1 MSREQRGPNE
11 KLGTVLALAGISNAG
26 LARRVNDLGAQR
38 GLTLRYDKTSVARW
52 VSKGM
57 VPQGAAPHL
66 IAAAIGAKLGRPVPL
81 HEIGLADADPAPEV
95 GLAFP
100 RDVAEAVRSATELY
114 RLDLAGRRAG
124 SGGIWQSLAGS
135 FSVSAYA
142 TPASRW
148 LISPAD
154 PSVERDANAARTA
167 VLGPQGTTEGART
180 GAGAHGAPGRAAG
193 SSDVE
198 TTTESSTTAPAA
210 SSTEPSPTPDTADGA
225 AHGTPD
231 AGGYSRVPAGPAETP
246 GSRRQSGPPAAAGA
260 RPAAGAQAAD
270 PPGPGTP
277 APGSPRTASIPTQP
291 GPQNTSASGTAAS
304 ASARAVRSDRAAKAA
319 PAPSAPPRRG
329 GGGASTG
336 TGTGT
341 LAPPVTSDISPLRV
355 GHSDVAK
362 LREAAQDAR
371 RWDSKY
377 GGGDWRSSM
386 VPECLRVD
394 AAPLLLGSYSDEV
407 GRALFG
413 AAAELTRLAGWMAF
427 DTGQQEAAQRYY
439 IQALRLAR
447 AAADVPLGG
456 YVLASMSLQATY
468 RGFADEGVDLAQ
480 AAVERNRGLAT
491 ARTMSFFRL
500 VEARAHAKA
509 NDAPAA
515 GAALKAAEGWL
526 ERSRDG
532 DADPSWL
539 GFYSYDR
546 FAADAAE
553 CHLDLK
559 APRQVRRFT
568 EQALSR
574 PTEEFVRSHGLR
586 LVVSAVAELE
596 SGNLDAA
603 CAAGTR
609 AVEVA
614 GRISSARTTEYVRD
628 LLHRLEPYGHE
639 PRVAELRERARP
651 LLVAPA

>member
-66 IAAAIGAKLGRPVPL
+66 IAAAIGQKLGRPVPL

-100 RDVAEAVRSATELY
+100 RDVGAAVKSATELY

-124 SGGIWQSLAGS
+124 TGGIWQSLAGS
-135 FSVSAYA
+135 FAVSAYA

-148 LISPAD
+148 LITPAD
-154 PSVERDANAARTA
+154 SSVARDASEEVPRDAAQA
-167 VLGPQGTTEGART
+167 EDN
-180 GAGAHGAPGRAAG
+180 GAPM
-193 SSDVE
+193 
-198 TTTESSTTAPAA
+198 
-210 SSTEPSPTPDTADGA
+210 
-225 AHGTPD
+225 
-231 AGGYSRVPAGPAETP
+231 
-246 GSRRQSGPPAAAGA
+246 
-260 RPAAGAQAAD
+260 
-270 PPGPGTP
+270 
-277 APGSPRTASIPTQP
+277 
-291 GPQNTSASGTAAS
+291 
-304 ASARAVRSDRAAKAA
+304 K
-319 PAPSAPPRRG
+319 
-329 GGGASTG
+329 
-336 TGTGT
+336 
-341 LAPPVTSDISPLRV
+341 V
-355 GHSDVAK
+355 GHSDVLK
-362 LREAAQDAR
+362 LREAAEDAR

-386 VPECLRVD
+386 VPECLRVE

-413 AAAELTRLAGWMAF
+413 ASAELTRLAGWMAF

-468 RGFADEGVDLAQ
+468 RGFGDEGVDLAQ
-480 AAVERNRGLAT
+480 AALERNRGLAT

-500 VEARAHAKA
+500 VEARAHARA
-509 NDAPAA
+509 HDAQAA
-515 GAALKAAEGWL
+515 GAALRAAEGWL
-526 ERSRDG
+526 ERARDG
-532 DADPSWL
+532 DNDPSWL

-553 CHLDLK
+553 CYRDLK

-603 CAAGTR
+603 CEQGTR
-609 AVEVA
+609 ALEVA
-614 GRISSARTTEYVRD
+614 GRISSARTTEYVKD
-628 LLHRLEPYGHE
+628 LLHRLEPYGDE
-639 PRVAELRERARP
+639 PRVVELRERARP

>member
-66 IAAAIGAKLGRPVPL
+66 IAAAIGQKLGRPVPL

-100 RDVAEAVRSATELY
+100 RDVGEAVRSATDLY

-124 SGGIWQSLAGS
+124 GGGIWQSLAGS
-135 FSVSAYA
+135 FAVSAYA

-148 LISPAD
+148 LITPAD
-154 PSVERDANAARTA
+154 SSVERLLEPADGPDA
-167 VLGPQGTTEGART
+167 
-180 GAGAHGAPGRAAG
+180 
-193 SSDVE
+193 
-198 TTTESSTTAPAA
+198 APAA
-210 SSTEPSPTPDTADGA
+210 DGPE
-225 AHGTPD
+225 T
-231 AGGYSRVPAGPAETP
+231 GPHP
-246 GSRRQSGPPAAAGA
+246 
-260 RPAAGAQAAD
+260 
-270 PPGPGTP
+270 
-277 APGSPRTASIPTQP
+277 
-291 GPQNTSASGTAAS
+291 
-304 ASARAVRSDRAAKAA
+304 
-319 PAPSAPPRRG
+319 
-329 GGGASTG
+329 
-336 TGTGT
+336 
-341 LAPPVTSDISPLRV
+341 RV

-362 LREAAQDAR
+362 LREAAEDAR

-413 AAAELTRLAGWMAF
+413 ATAELTRLAGWMAF

-480 AAVERNRGLAT
+480 AALERNRGLAT

-509 NDAPAA
+509 NDGTAA
-515 GAALKAAEGWL
+515 AAALKAAEGWL

-532 DADPSWL
+532 DPDPTWL

-546 FAADAAE
+546 FCADAAE
-553 CHLDLK
+553 CYRDLK

-628 LLHRLEPYGHE
+628 LLHRLEPYGDE
-639 PRVAELRERARP
+639 PRVMELRERARP

>member
-100 RDVAEAVRSATELY
+100 RDVGEAVRSATELY

-154 PSVERDANAARTA
+154 PSVARASTAAVA
-167 VLGPQGTTEGART
+167 AILGTQGTHSTQGAR
-180 GAGAHGAPGRAAG
+180 GA
-193 SSDVE
+193 S
-198 TTTESSTTAPAA
+198 
-210 SSTEPSPTPDTADGA
+210 
-225 AHGTPD
+225 
-231 AGGYSRVPAGPAETP
+231 
-246 GSRRQSGPPAAAGA
+246 
-260 RPAAGAQAAD
+260 GAQAASSAPGTPQGPGSSLPSGSHGQPGASLTSGSHGHEGGPGSAPAQD
-270 PPGPGTP
+270 ASAQSTASAGYRAATGPGTSLMP
-277 APGSPRTASIPTQP
+277 RHGSTPTAGHGSTPTAGHGLSIPVQP
-291 GPQNTSASGTAAS
+291 GPDSAHD
-304 ASARAVRSDRAAKAA
+304 V
-319 PAPSAPPRRG
+319 
-329 GGGASTG
+329 
-336 TGTGT
+336 
-341 LAPPVTSDISPLRV
+341 SPLRV
-355 GHSDVAK
+355 GHSDVSK

-628 LLHRLEPYGHE
+628 LLHRLEPYGDE
-639 PRVAELRERARP
+639 PRVVELRERARP

>member
-66 IAAAIGAKLGRPVPL
+66 IAAAIGQKLGRPVPL

-100 RDVAEAVRSATELY
+100 RDVGAAVKSATELY

-135 FSVSAYA
+135 FAVSAYA

-148 LISPAD
+148 LITPAD
-154 PSVERDANAARTA
+154 SSVARDV
-167 VLGPQGTTEGART
+167 VL
-180 GAGAHGAPGRAAG
+180 
-193 SSDVE
+193 D
-198 TTTESSTTAPAA
+198 
-210 SSTEPSPTPDTADGA
+210 EPRELGHADDGA
-225 AHGTPD
+225 N
-231 AGGYSRVPAGPAETP
+231 
-246 GSRRQSGPPAAAGA
+246 SGHPM
-260 RPAAGAQAAD
+260 
-270 PPGPGTP
+270 
-277 APGSPRTASIPTQP
+277 
-291 GPQNTSASGTAAS
+291 
-304 ASARAVRSDRAAKAA
+304 K
-319 PAPSAPPRRG
+319 
-329 GGGASTG
+329 
-336 TGTGT
+336 
-341 LAPPVTSDISPLRV
+341 V
-355 GHSDVAK
+355 GHSDVVK
-362 LREAAQDAR
+362 LREAAEDAR

-386 VPECLRVD
+386 VPECLRVE

-407 GRALFG
+407 GRSLFG
-413 AAAELTRLAGWMAF
+413 ASAELTRLAGWMAF

-468 RGFADEGVDLAQ
+468 RGFGDEGVDLAQ
-480 AAVERNRGLAT
+480 AALERNRGLAT

-500 VEARAHAKA
+500 VEARAHARA
-509 NDAPAA
+509 NDAQAA
-515 GAALKAAEGWL
+515 GAALRAAEGWL
-526 ERSRDG
+526 ERARDG
-532 DADPSWL
+532 DNDPSWL
-539 GFYSYDR
+539 GFYGYDR

-553 CHLDLK
+553 CYRDLK

-603 CAAGTR
+603 CEQGTR
-609 AVEVA
+609 ALEVA
-614 GRISSARTTEYVRD
+614 GRISSARTTEYVKD
-628 LLHRLEPYGHE
+628 LLHRLEPYGDE
-639 PRVAELRERARP
+639 PRVVELRERARP

>member
-66 IAAAIGAKLGRPVPL
+66 IAAAIGQKLGRPVPL

-100 RDVAEAVRSATELY
+100 RDVGQAVKSATELY

-135 FSVSAYA
+135 FAVTAYA

-148 LISPAD
+148 LITPAD
-154 PSVERDANAARTA
+154 SSVAREANSA
-167 VLGPQGTTEGART
+167 EGS
-180 GAGAHGAPGRAAG
+180 GAP
-193 SSDVE
+193 
-198 TTTESSTTAPAA
+198 
-210 SSTEPSPTPDTADGA
+210 
-225 AHGTPD
+225 
-231 AGGYSRVPAGPAETP
+231 
-246 GSRRQSGPPAAAGA
+246 
-260 RPAAGAQAAD
+260 
-270 PPGPGTP
+270 
-277 APGSPRTASIPTQP
+277 I
-291 GPQNTSASGTAAS
+291 
-304 ASARAVRSDRAAKAA
+304 K
-319 PAPSAPPRRG
+319 
-329 GGGASTG
+329 
-336 TGTGT
+336 
-341 LAPPVTSDISPLRV
+341 V
-355 GHSDVAK
+355 GHSDVQK
-362 LREAAQDAR
+362 LREAAEDAR

-386 VPECLRVD
+386 VPECLRVE

-413 AAAELTRLAGWMAF
+413 ATAELTRLAGWMAF

-468 RGFADEGVDLAQ
+468 RGFGDEGVDLAQ
-480 AAVERNRGLAT
+480 AALERNRGLAT

-500 VEARAHAKA
+500 VEARAHARA
-509 NDAPAA
+509 GDAQAA
-515 GAALKAAEGWL
+515 GTALKAAEGWL
-526 ERSRDG
+526 ERSREG
-532 DADPSWL
+532 DNDPSWL
-539 GFYSYDR
+539 GFYGYDR

-553 CHLDLK
+553 CYRDLK

-568 EQALSR
+568 EQALSK

-603 CAAGTR
+603 CEQGVR

-614 GRISSARTTEYVRD
+614 GRISSARTTEYVKD
-628 LLHRLEPYGHE
+628 LLHRLEPYGDE
-639 PRVAELRERARP
+639 PRVVELRERARP
-651 LLVAPA
+651 LLMAPA

>member
-66 IAAAIGAKLGRPVPL
+66 IAAAIGQKLGRPVPL

-100 RDVAEAVRSATELY
+100 RDVGEAVRSATELY

-124 SGGIWQSLAGS
+124 GGGIWQSLAGS
-135 FSVSAYA
+135 FAVSAYA

-148 LISPAD
+148 LITPAD
-154 PSVERDANAARTA
+154 SSVER
-167 VLGPQGTTEGART
+167 LLEP
-180 GAGAHGAPGRAAG
+180 
-193 SSDVE
+193 VE
-198 TTTESSTTAPAA
+198 E
-210 SSTEPSPTPDTADGA
+210 
-225 AHGTPD
+225 
-231 AGGYSRVPAGPAETP
+231 
-246 GSRRQSGPPAAAGA
+246 
-260 RPAAGAQAAD
+260 PAAGE
-270 PPGPGTP
+270 GPET
-277 APGSPRTASIPTQP
+277 
-291 GPQNTSASGTAAS
+291 GPHA
-304 ASARAVRSDRAAKAA
+304 
-319 PAPSAPPRRG
+319 
-329 GGGASTG
+329 
-336 TGTGT
+336 
-341 LAPPVTSDISPLRV
+341 RV

-362 LREAAQDAR
+362 LREAAEDAR

-394 AAPLLLGSYSDEV
+394 AAPLLLASYSDEV

-413 AAAELTRLAGWMAF
+413 ATAELTRLAGWMAF

-480 AAVERNRGLAT
+480 AALERNRGLAT

-509 NDAPAA
+509 SDGTAA

-526 ERSRDG
+526 ERSREG

-546 FAADAAE
+546 FCADAAE
-553 CHLDLK
+553 CYRDLK

-628 LLHRLEPYGHE
+628 LLHRLEPYGDE
-639 PRVAELRERARP
+639 PRVMELRERARP
-651 LLVAPA
+651 LLMAPA

>member
-1 MSREQRGPNE
+1 MSRELREPNE
-11 KLGTVLALAGISNAG
+11 KLGAVLALAGISNAG

-100 RDVAEAVRSATELY
+100 RDVGAAVRSATDLY
-114 RLDLAGRRAG
+114 RLDLAGRRG
-124 SGGIWQSLAGS
+124 GGGIWQSLAGS
-135 FSVSAYA
+135 FSVAAYA

-154 PSVERDANAARTA
+154 SSVAR
-167 VLGPQGTTEGART
+167 E
-180 GAGAHGAPGRAAG
+180 
-193 SSDVE
+193 
-198 TTTESSTTAPAA
+198 
-210 SSTEPSPTPDTADGA
+210 
-225 AHGTPD
+225 
-231 AGGYSRVPAGPAETP
+231 PAGPAHHRP
-246 GSRRQSGPPAAAGA
+246 VSAASSAHDGPAHDAPVHDAPAQDAPA
-260 RPAAGAQAAD
+260 RDLPSPLASPA
-270 PPGPGTP
+270 PGTP
-277 APGSPRTASIPTQP
+277 APGTAAPRTPSDGTPAGRTTGPATGPMTAPT
-291 GPQNTSASGTAAS
+291 GPAGPPST
-304 ASARAVRSDRAAKAA
+304 VV
-319 PAPSAPPRRG
+319 PAQHGAETPRDHG
-329 GGGASTG
+329 Q
-336 TGTGT
+336 
-341 LAPPVTSDISPLRV
+341 RV
-355 GHSDVAK
+355 GHSDVTK
-362 LREAAQDAR
+362 LREAAEDAR

-394 AAPLLLGSYSDEV
+394 AAPLLLGSYTDEV

-413 AAAELTRLAGWMAF
+413 ATAELTRLAGWMAF

-468 RGFADEGVDLAQ
+468 RDFPDEGVDLAQ

-509 NDAPAA
+509 GDSTAA
-515 GAALKAAEGWL
+515 GAALRAAEGWL
-526 ERSRDG
+526 ERSREG
-532 DADPSWL
+532 DPDPTWL

-553 CHLDLK
+553 CYRDLK
-559 APRQVRRFT
+559 LPRQVRRFT

-574 PTEEFVRSHGLR
+574 PTEEYVRSHGLR

-628 LLHRLEPYGHE
+628 LLHRLEPYGDE

>member
-11 KLGTVLALAGISNAG
+11 KLGAVLALAGISNAG

-66 IAAAIGAKLGRPVPL
+66 IAAAIGQKLGRPVPL

-100 RDVAEAVRSATELY
+100 RDVGQAVRSATELY

-135 FSVSAYA
+135 FAVSAYA

-148 LISPAD
+148 LITPAD
-154 PSVERDANAARTA
+154 SSVAREVSPSD
-167 VLGPQGTTEGART
+167 GS
-180 GAGAHGAPGRAAG
+180 GAPL
-193 SSDVE
+193 
-198 TTTESSTTAPAA
+198 
-210 SSTEPSPTPDTADGA
+210 
-225 AHGTPD
+225 
-231 AGGYSRVPAGPAETP
+231 
-246 GSRRQSGPPAAAGA
+246 
-260 RPAAGAQAAD
+260 
-270 PPGPGTP
+270 
-277 APGSPRTASIPTQP
+277 
-291 GPQNTSASGTAAS
+291 
-304 ASARAVRSDRAAKAA
+304 K
-319 PAPSAPPRRG
+319 
-329 GGGASTG
+329 
-336 TGTGT
+336 
-341 LAPPVTSDISPLRV
+341 V
-355 GHSDVAK
+355 GHSDVRK
-362 LREAAQDAR
+362 LREAAEDAR

-386 VPECLRVD
+386 VPECLRVE
-394 AAPLLLGSYSDEV
+394 AAPLLLGSYSDDV
-407 GRALFG
+407 GRSLFG
-413 AAAELTRLAGWMAF
+413 ASAELTRLAGWMAF

-468 RGFADEGVDLAQ
+468 RGFGDEGVDLAQ
-480 AAVERNRGLAT
+480 AALERNRGLAT
-491 ARTMSFFRL
+491 ARTLSFFRL
-500 VEARAHAKA
+500 VEARAHARA
-509 NDAPAA
+509 GDAHAA
-515 GAALKAAEGWL
+515 GAALKAAESWL
-526 ERSRDG
+526 ERSRPG
-532 DADPSWL
+532 DSDPTWL

-553 CHLDLK
+553 CYRDLK

-568 EQALSR
+568 EQALSK

-603 CAAGTR
+603 CEQGVR

-628 LLHRLEPYGHE
+628 LLHRLEPYGDE
-639 PRVAELRERARP
+639 PRVVELRERARP
-651 LLVAPA
+651 LLMTTA

>member
-1 MSREQRGPNE
+1 MSRDLRGPNE

-100 RDVAEAVRSATELY
+100 RDVGEAVRTATELY

-135 FSVSAYA
+135 FAVSAYA

-148 LISPAD
+148 LITPAD
-154 PSVERDANAARTA
+154 SSVARDPAVAEAA
-167 VLGPQGTTEGART
+167 Q
-180 GAGAHGAPGRAAG
+180 GAHGGGGHLTQGASDTTGPAGAPG
-193 SSDVE
+193 E
-198 TTTESSTTAPAA
+198 
-210 SSTEPSPTPDTADGA
+210 
-225 AHGTPD
+225 
-231 AGGYSRVPAGPAETP
+231 
-246 GSRRQSGPPAAAGA
+246 
-260 RPAAGAQAAD
+260 
-270 PPGPGTP
+270 
-277 APGSPRTASIPTQP
+277 
-291 GPQNTSASGTAAS
+291 
-304 ASARAVRSDRAAKAA
+304 
-319 PAPSAPPRRG
+319 
-329 GGGASTG
+329 
-336 TGTGT
+336 
-341 LAPPVTSDISPLRV
+341 LSPLRV

-362 LREAAQDAR
+362 LREAASDAR

-394 AAPLLLGSYSDEV
+394 AAPLLLGAYSDEV
-407 GRALFG
+407 GRGLFG
-413 AAAELTRLAGWMAF
+413 ATAELTRLAGWMAF

-480 AAVERNRGLAT
+480 AALERNRGLAT

-509 NDAPAA
+509 GDAVAA
-515 GAALKAAEGWL
+515 GASLKAAEGWL

-532 DADPSWL
+532 DADPGWL

-553 CHLDLK
+553 CYRDLK
-559 APRQVRRFT
+559 APRQVRQFT

-628 LLHRLEPYGHE
+628 LLHRLEPYGDE
-639 PRVAELRERARP
+639 PRVVELRERARP

>member
-11 KLGTVLALAGISNAG
+11 KLGAVLALAGISNAG

-66 IAAAIGAKLGRPVPL
+66 IAAAIGQKLGRPVPL

-100 RDVAEAVRSATELY
+100 RDVGQAVRSATDLY

-135 FSVSAYA
+135 FAVSAYA

-148 LISPAD
+148 LITPAD
-154 PSVERDANAARTA
+154 SSVARDAN
-167 VLGPQGTTEGART
+167 PSEGS
-180 GAGAHGAPGRAAG
+180 GAPL
-193 SSDVE
+193 
-198 TTTESSTTAPAA
+198 
-210 SSTEPSPTPDTADGA
+210 
-225 AHGTPD
+225 
-231 AGGYSRVPAGPAETP
+231 
-246 GSRRQSGPPAAAGA
+246 
-260 RPAAGAQAAD
+260 
-270 PPGPGTP
+270 
-277 APGSPRTASIPTQP
+277 
-291 GPQNTSASGTAAS
+291 
-304 ASARAVRSDRAAKAA
+304 K
-319 PAPSAPPRRG
+319 
-329 GGGASTG
+329 
-336 TGTGT
+336 
-341 LAPPVTSDISPLRV
+341 V
-355 GHSDVAK
+355 GHSDVLK
-362 LREAAQDAR
+362 LREAAEDAR

-386 VPECLRVD
+386 VPECLRVE
-394 AAPLLLGSYSDEV
+394 AAPLLLGAYSDEV

-413 AAAELTRLAGWMAF
+413 ASAELTRLAGWMAF

-468 RGFADEGVDLAQ
+468 RGFGDEGVDLAQ
-480 AAVERNRGLAT
+480 AALERNRGLAT

-500 VEARAHAKA
+500 VEARAHARA
-509 NDAPAA
+509 SDAHAA
-515 GAALKAAEGWL
+515 GAALRSAEGWL
-526 ERSRDG
+526 ERARDG
-532 DADPSWL
+532 DNDPSWL
-539 GFYSYDR
+539 GFYGYDR

-553 CHLDLK
+553 CYRDLK

-568 EQALSR
+568 EQALSK

-603 CAAGTR
+603 CEQGVR

-614 GRISSARTTEYVRD
+614 GRISSVRTTEYVRD
-628 LLHRLEPYGHE
+628 LLHRLEPYGDE
-639 PRVAELRERARP
+639 PRVVELRERARP
-651 LLVAPA
+651 LLMAPA

>member
-66 IAAAIGAKLGRPVPL
+66 IAAAIGQKLGRPVPL

-100 RDVAEAVRSATELY
+100 RDVGEAVRSATDLY

-124 SGGIWQSLAGS
+124 GGGIWQSLAGS
-135 FSVSAYA
+135 FAVSAYA

-148 LISPAD
+148 LITPAD
-154 PSVERDANAARTA
+154 PSVEREAPR
-167 VLGPQGTTEGART
+167 PPGAGIT
-180 GAGAHGAPGRAAG
+180 GAGGSAGATGGAA
-193 SSDVE
+193 
-198 TTTESSTTAPAA
+198 AA
-210 SSTEPSPTPDTADGA
+210 SS
-225 AHGTPD
+225 
-231 AGGYSRVPAGPAETP
+231 AGEYV
-246 GSRRQSGPPAAAGA
+246 
-260 RPAAGAQAAD
+260 
-270 PPGPGTP
+270 
-277 APGSPRTASIPTQP
+277 
-291 GPQNTSASGTAAS
+291 
-304 ASARAVRSDRAAKAA
+304 
-319 PAPSAPPRRG
+319 
-329 GGGASTG
+329 
-336 TGTGT
+336 
-341 LAPPVTSDISPLRV
+341 RV

-362 LREAAQDAR
+362 LREAAEDAR

-394 AAPLLLGSYSDEV
+394 AAPLLLASYSDEV

-413 AAAELTRLAGWMAF
+413 ATAELTRLAGWMAF

-480 AAVERNRGLAT
+480 AALERNRGLAT

-509 NDAPAA
+509 GDGVAA
-515 GAALKAAEGWL
+515 AAALKSAEGWL
-526 ERSRDG
+526 ERSREGDG
-532 DADPSWL
+532 DPTWL

-546 FAADAAE
+546 FCADAAE
-553 CHLDLK
+553 CYSDLK
-559 APRQVRRFT
+559 APREVRRFT

-628 LLHRLEPYGHE
+628 LLHRLEPYGDE
-639 PRVAELRERARP
+639 PRVVELRERARP

>member
-1 MSREQRGPNE
+1 MSRELREPNE
-11 KLGTVLALAGISNAG
+11 KLGAVLALAGISNAG

-100 RDVAEAVRSATELY
+100 RDVGAAVRSATDLY
-114 RLDLAGRRAG
+114 RLDLAGRRG
-124 SGGIWQSLAGS
+124 GGGIWQSLAGS
-135 FSVSAYA
+135 FSVAAYA

-154 PSVERDANAARTA
+154 SSVAREPAGSRAPHLTPGPTAADASTAGVSATDTPTPGVPTPGAPTADDAATDGPTAGGSTTLDPAARHSMVRSPVSAPPSALDVPAREATA
-167 VLGPQGTTEGART
+167 PGPRSSPDGRTTGPMT
-180 GAGAHGAPGRAAG
+180 GLAGAMTGPATGPP
-193 SSDVE
+193 
-198 TTTESSTTAPAA
+198 STV
-210 SSTEPSPTPDTADGA
+210 
-225 AHGTPD
+225 
-231 AGGYSRVPAGPAETP
+231 VPA
-246 GSRRQSGPPAAAGA
+246 
-260 RPAAGAQAAD
+260 
-270 PPGPGTP
+270 
-277 APGSPRTASIPTQP
+277 QP
-291 GPQNTSASGTAAS
+291 GPET
-304 ASARAVRSDRAAKAA
+304 
-319 PAPSAPPRRG
+319 PRDHG
-329 GGGASTG
+329 Q
-336 TGTGT
+336 
-341 LAPPVTSDISPLRV
+341 RV
-355 GHSDVAK
+355 GHSDVSK
-362 LREAAQDAR
+362 LREAAEDAR

-394 AAPLLLGSYSDEV
+394 AAPLLLGSYTDEV

-413 AAAELTRLAGWMAF
+413 ATAELTRLAGWMAF

-468 RGFADEGVDLAQ
+468 RDFPDEGVDLAQ

-509 NDAPAA
+509 GDSTAA
-515 GAALKAAEGWL
+515 GAALRAAEGWL
-526 ERSRDG
+526 ERSRAG
-532 DADPSWL
+532 DPDPTWL

-553 CHLDLK
+553 CYRDLK
-559 APRQVRRFT
+559 LPRQVRRFT

-574 PTEEFVRSHGLR
+574 PTEEYVRSHGLR

-628 LLHRLEPYGHE
+628 LLHRLEPYGDE

>member
-11 KLGTVLALAGISNAG
+11 KLGAVLALAGISNAG

-66 IAAAIGAKLGRPVPL
+66 IAAAIGQKLGRPVPL

-100 RDVAEAVRSATELY
+100 RDVAQAVKSATELY

-135 FSVSAYA
+135 FAVSAYA

-148 LISPAD
+148 LITPAD
-154 PSVERDANAARTA
+154 SSVAREANSA
-167 VLGPQGTTEGART
+167 EG
-180 GAGAHGAPGRAAG
+180 
-193 SSDVE
+193 S
-198 TTTESSTTAPAA
+198 
-210 SSTEPSPTPDTADGA
+210 
-225 AHGTPD
+225 
-231 AGGYSRVPAGPAETP
+231 
-246 GSRRQSGPPAAAGA
+246 
-260 RPAAGAQAAD
+260 
-270 PPGPGTP
+270 
-277 APGSPRTASIPTQP
+277 
-291 GPQNTSASGTAAS
+291 
-304 ASARAVRSDRAAKAA
+304 
-319 PAPSAPPRRG
+319 
-329 GGGASTG
+329 GAS
-336 TGTGT
+336 
-341 LAPPVTSDISPLRV
+341 LKV
-355 GHSDVAK
+355 GHSDVRK
-362 LREAAQDAR
+362 LREAAEDAR

-386 VPECLRVD
+386 VPECLRVE
-394 AAPLLLGSYSDEV
+394 AAPLLLGAYSDEV

-413 AAAELTRLAGWMAF
+413 ASAELTRLAGWMAF

-468 RGFADEGVDLAQ
+468 RGFGDEGVDLAQ
-480 AAVERNRGLAT
+480 AALERNRGLAT

-500 VEARAHAKA
+500 VEARAHARA
-509 NDAPAA
+509 GDAQAA

-526 ERSRDG
+526 ERSREG
-532 DADPSWL
+532 DNDPSWL

-553 CHLDLK
+553 CYRDLK

-568 EQALSR
+568 EQALSK

-603 CAAGTR
+603 CEQGVR

-614 GRISSARTTEYVRD
+614 GRISSARTTEYVKD
-628 LLHRLEPYGHE
+628 LLHRLEPYGDE

-651 LLVAPA
+651 LLMAPA

>member
-66 IAAAIGAKLGRPVPL
+66 IAAAIGQKLGRPVPL

-100 RDVAEAVRSATELY
+100 RDVGAAVKSATELY

-124 SGGIWQSLAGS
+124 GGIWQSLAGS
-135 FSVSAYA
+135 FAVSAYA

-148 LISPAD
+148 LITPAD
-154 PSVERDANAARTA
+154 SSVARDASHDVPRD
-167 VLGPQGTTEGART
+167 V
-180 GAGAHGAPGRAAG
+180 AHPDDGGAPM
-193 SSDVE
+193 
-198 TTTESSTTAPAA
+198 
-210 SSTEPSPTPDTADGA
+210 
-225 AHGTPD
+225 
-231 AGGYSRVPAGPAETP
+231 
-246 GSRRQSGPPAAAGA
+246 
-260 RPAAGAQAAD
+260 
-270 PPGPGTP
+270 
-277 APGSPRTASIPTQP
+277 
-291 GPQNTSASGTAAS
+291 
-304 ASARAVRSDRAAKAA
+304 K
-319 PAPSAPPRRG
+319 
-329 GGGASTG
+329 
-336 TGTGT
+336 
-341 LAPPVTSDISPLRV
+341 V
-355 GHSDVAK
+355 GHSDVLK
-362 LREAAQDAR
+362 LREAAEDAR

-386 VPECLRVD
+386 VPECLRVE

-413 AAAELTRLAGWMAF
+413 ASAELTRLAGWMAF

-468 RGFADEGVDLAQ
+468 RGFGDEGVDLAQ
-480 AAVERNRGLAT
+480 AALERNRGLAT

-500 VEARAHAKA
+500 VEARAHARA
-509 NDAPAA
+509 HDAQAA
-515 GAALKAAEGWL
+515 GAALRAAEGWL
-526 ERSRDG
+526 ERARDG
-532 DADPSWL
+532 DHDPSWL

-553 CHLDLK
+553 CYRDLK

-603 CAAGTR
+603 CEQGTR
-609 AVEVA
+609 ALEVA

-628 LLHRLEPYGHE
+628 LLHRLEPYGDE
-639 PRVAELRERARP
+639 PRVVELRERARP
-651 LLVAPA
+651 LLMAPA

>member
-11 KLGTVLALAGISNAG
+11 KLGAVLALAGISNAG

-66 IAAAIGAKLGRPVPL
+66 IAAAIGQKLGRPVPL

-100 RDVAEAVRSATELY
+100 RDVGEAVRAATDLY

-124 SGGIWQSLAGS
+124 GGGIWQSLAGS

-148 LISPAD
+148 LITPAD
-154 PSVERDANAARTA
+154 PSVERTA
-167 VLGPQGTTEGART
+167 
-180 GAGAHGAPGRAAG
+180 GRG
-193 SSDVE
+193 
-198 TTTESSTTAPAA
+198 
-210 SSTEPSPTPDTADGA
+210 
-225 AHGTPD
+225 
-231 AGGYSRVPAGPAETP
+231 
-246 GSRRQSGPPAAAGA
+246 AAAG
-260 RPAAGAQAAD
+260 G
-270 PPGPGTP
+270 PGP
-277 APGSPRTASIPTQP
+277 AGSGEHA
-291 GPQNTSASGTAAS
+291 
-304 ASARAVRSDRAAKAA
+304 
-319 PAPSAPPRRG
+319 
-329 GGGASTG
+329 
-336 TGTGT
+336 
-341 LAPPVTSDISPLRV
+341 RV

-362 LREAAQDAR
+362 LREAAEDAR
-371 RWDSKY
+371 KWDSKY

-413 AAAELTRLAGWMAF
+413 ATSELTRLAGWMAF

-480 AAVERNRGLAT
+480 AALERNRGLAT

-509 NDAPAA
+509 GDGPAAA
-515 GAALKAAEGWL
+515 GALKSAEGWL

-532 DADPSWL
+532 DADPTWL

-546 FAADAAE
+546 FCADAAE
-553 CHLDLK
+553 CYRDLRM
-559 APRQVRRFT
+559 PREVRRFT

-639 PRVAELRERARP
+639 PRVMELRERARP

>member
-11 KLGTVLALAGISNAG
+11 KLGAVLALAGISNAG

-66 IAAAIGAKLGRPVPL
+66 IAAAIGQKLGRPVPL

-100 RDVAEAVRSATELY
+100 RDVGQAVKSATELY

-124 SGGIWQSLAGS
+124 AGGIWQSLAGS
-135 FSVSAYA
+135 FAVSAYA

-148 LISPAD
+148 LITPAD
-154 PSVERDANAARTA
+154 SSVAREANPS
-167 VLGPQGTTEGART
+167 EG
-180 GAGAHGAPGRAAG
+180 
-193 SSDVE
+193 S
-198 TTTESSTTAPAA
+198 
-210 SSTEPSPTPDTADGA
+210 
-225 AHGTPD
+225 
-231 AGGYSRVPAGPAETP
+231 
-246 GSRRQSGPPAAAGA
+246 
-260 RPAAGAQAAD
+260 
-270 PPGPGTP
+270 
-277 APGSPRTASIPTQP
+277 GSPI
-291 GPQNTSASGTAAS
+291 
-304 ASARAVRSDRAAKAA
+304 K
-319 PAPSAPPRRG
+319 
-329 GGGASTG
+329 
-336 TGTGT
+336 
-341 LAPPVTSDISPLRV
+341 V
-355 GHSDVAK
+355 GHSDVRK
-362 LREAAQDAR
+362 LREAAEDAR

-386 VPECLRVD
+386 VPECLRVE
-394 AAPLLLGSYSDEV
+394 AAPLLLASYSDEV

-468 RGFADEGVDLAQ
+468 RGFGDEGVDLAQ
-480 AAVERNRGLAT
+480 AALERNRGLAT

-500 VEARAHAKA
+500 VEARAHARA
-509 NDAPAA
+509 SDAQAA

-526 ERSRDG
+526 ERSREG
-532 DADPSWL
+532 DNDPSWL

-553 CHLDLK
+553 CYRDLK

-568 EQALSR
+568 EQALSK
-574 PTEEFVRSHGLR
+574 PTEEYVRSHGLR

-603 CAAGTR
+603 CEQGVR

-614 GRISSARTTEYVRD
+614 GRISSARTTEYVKD
-628 LLHRLEPYGHE
+628 LLHRLEPYGDE
-639 PRVAELRERARP
+639 PRVVELRERARP
-651 LLVAPA
+651 LLMAPA

>member
-66 IAAAIGAKLGRPVPL
+66 IAAAIGQKLGRPVPL

-100 RDVAEAVRSATELY
+100 RDVGEAVRSATELY

-124 SGGIWQSLAGS
+124 GGGIWQSLAGS
-135 FSVSAYA
+135 FAVSAYA

-148 LISPAD
+148 LITPAD
-154 PSVERDANAARTA
+154 SSVER
-167 VLGPQGTTEGART
+167 LS
-180 GAGAHGAPGRAAG
+180 H
-193 SSDVE
+193 
-198 TTTESSTTAPAA
+198 
-210 SSTEPSPTPDTADGA
+210 
-225 AHGTPD
+225 
-231 AGGYSRVPAGPAETP
+231 
-246 GSRRQSGPPAAAGA
+246 
-260 RPAAGAQAAD
+260 RPAAG
-270 PPGPGTP
+270 PE
-277 APGSPRTASIPTQP
+277 
-291 GPQNTSASGTAAS
+291 GTA
-304 ASARAVRSDRAAKAA
+304 DG
-319 PAPSAPPRRG
+319 PE
-329 GGGASTG
+329 TG
-336 TGTGT
+336 PH
-341 LAPPVTSDISPLRV
+341 ARV

-362 LREAAQDAR
+362 LREAAEDAR

-413 AAAELTRLAGWMAF
+413 ATAELTRLAGWMAF

-480 AAVERNRGLAT
+480 AALERNRGLAT

-509 NDAPAA
+509 NDGAA
-515 GAALKAAEGWL
+515 AAAALKAAEGWL
-526 ERSRDG
+526 ERSREG

-546 FAADAAE
+546 FCADAAE
-553 CHLDLK
+553 CYRDLK

-574 PTEEFVRSHGLR
+574 PTEEYVRSHGLR

-628 LLHRLEPYGHE
+628 LLHRLEPYGDE
-639 PRVAELRERARP
+639 PRVMELRERARP
-651 LLVAPA
+651 LLMAPA

>member
-1 MSREQRGPNE
+1 MSRELRGPNE

-26 LARRVNDLGAQR
+26 LARRVNDLGSQR

-100 RDVAEAVRSATELY
+100 RDVGAAVRSATDLY

-135 FSVSAYA
+135 FAVSAYA

-154 PSVERDANAARTA
+154 SSVARDAAMAEAARRA
-167 VLGPQGTTEGART
+167 HAALGGPGAT
-180 GAGAHGAPGRAAG
+180 
-193 SSDVE
+193 
-198 TTTESSTTAPAA
+198 
-210 SSTEPSPTPDTADGA
+210 
-225 AHGTPD
+225 
-231 AGGYSRVPAGPAETP
+231 
-246 GSRRQSGPPAAAGA
+246 GPPAA
-260 RPAAGAQAAD
+260 PL
-270 PPGPGTP
+270 
-277 APGSPRTASIPTQP
+277 AP
-291 GPQNTSASGTAAS
+291 GTAA
-304 ASARAVRSDRAAKAA
+304 
-319 PAPSAPPRRG
+319 PAGPP
-329 GGGASTG
+329 GADAG
-336 TGTGT
+336 E
-341 LAPPVTSDISPLRV
+341 VSPLRV

-362 LREAAQDAR
+362 LREAAADAR

-394 AAPLLLGSYSDEV
+394 AAPLLLAAYSDEV
-407 GRALFG
+407 GRGLFG
-413 AAAELTRLAGWMAF
+413 ATAELTRLAGWMAF

-480 AAVERNRGLAT
+480 AALERNRGLAT

-509 NDAPAA
+509 GDAAAA

-526 ERSRDG
+526 ERSRAG

-553 CHLDLK
+553 CYRDLK
-559 APRQVRRFT
+559 VPQQMRRFN

-574 PTEEFVRSHGLR
+574 PTEEFARSHGLR

-628 LLHRLEPYGHE
+628 LLHRLEPYGDE

>member
-100 RDVAEAVRSATELY
+100 RDVGEAVRSATELY

-154 PSVERDANAARTA
+154 ATVERDAAVAEAPAFDTQGARGARSDAGAQSPPGRAARSTAAVPPGAPAALNAQAARTA
-167 VLGPQGTTEGART
+167 LGTLGALGTRQ
-180 GAGAHGAPGRAAG
+180 
-193 SSDVE
+193 
-198 TTTESSTTAPAA
+198 APAIPA
-210 SSTEPSPTPDTADGA
+210 QPRPD
-225 AHGTPD
+225 
-231 AGGYSRVPAGPAETP
+231 
-246 GSRRQSGPPAAAGA
+246 
-260 RPAAGAQAAD
+260 
-270 PPGPGTP
+270 
-277 APGSPRTASIPTQP
+277 
-291 GPQNTSASGTAAS
+291 
-304 ASARAVRSDRAAKAA
+304 AA
-319 PAPSAPPRRG
+319 PAPAPAAEP
-329 GGGASTG
+329 
-336 TGTGT
+336 
-341 LAPPVTSDISPLRV
+341 APVSPAVPATAVTTTSDISPLRV
-355 GHSDVAK
+355 GHSDVSK

-509 NDAPAA
+509 NDAAAA
-515 GAALKAAEGWL
+515 GSALKAAEGWL

>member
-1 MSREQRGPNE
+1 MSRELREPNE
-11 KLGTVLALAGISNAG
+11 KLGAVLALAGISNAG

-100 RDVAEAVRSATELY
+100 RDIGAAVRSATDLY
-114 RLDLAGRRAG
+114 RLDLAGRRG
-124 SGGIWQSLAGS
+124 GGGIWQSLAGS
-135 FSVSAYA
+135 FAVSAYA

-154 PSVERDANAARTA
+154 SSVAREPGPVRDPRA
-167 VLGPQGTTEGART
+167 GARAGSEARAET
-180 GAGAHGAPGRAAG
+180 ASGSGAGAAGAAGAETRTPRRPTTAPGRPAG
-193 SSDVE
+193 
-198 TTTESSTTAPAA
+198 PADA
-210 SSTEPSPTPDTADGA
+210 SPATSPATPPV
-225 AHGTPD
+225 TP
-231 AGGYSRVPAGPAETP
+231 AVPAVPAGPAGPAVPGVSVLPRQGASGHPVQHPGGRPAPPRQASESPAQGVVPARSGAETGQP
-246 GSRRQSGPPAAAGA
+246 APAGTAPAAGPPA
-260 RPAAGAQAAD
+260 PSD
-270 PPGPGTP
+270 P
-277 APGSPRTASIPTQP
+277 SPQ
-291 GPQNTSASGTAAS
+291 
-304 ASARAVRSDRAAKAA
+304 
-319 PAPSAPPRRG
+319 
-329 GGGASTG
+329 
-336 TGTGT
+336 
-341 LAPPVTSDISPLRV
+341 RV
-355 GHSDVAK
+355 GHSDVTK
-362 LREAAQDAR
+362 LREAAEDAR

-413 AAAELTRLAGWMAF
+413 ATAELTRLAGWMAF

-468 RGFADEGVDLAQ
+468 RDFPDEGVDLAQ

-509 NDAPAA
+509 GDSAAA
-515 GAALKAAEGWL
+515 GAALRAAEGWL
-526 ERSRDG
+526 ERSREG
-532 DADPSWL
+532 DPDPTWL

-553 CHLDLK
+553 CYRDLK
-559 APRQVRRFT
+559 LPRQVRRFT

-574 PTEEFVRSHGLR
+574 PTEEYVRSHGLR

-614 GRISSARTTEYVRD
+614 GRISSARTNEYVRD
-628 LLHRLEPYGHE
+628 LLHRLEPYGDE

>member
-66 IAAAIGAKLGRPVPL
+66 IAAAIGQKLGRPVPL

-100 RDVAEAVRSATELY
+100 RDVGAAVKSATELY

-135 FSVSAYA
+135 FAVSAYA

-148 LISPAD
+148 LITPAD
-154 PSVERDANAARTA
+154 SSVARDVTLDEPRELSHP
-167 VLGPQGTTEGART
+167 VDGTD
-180 GAGAHGAPGRAAG
+180 
-193 SSDVE
+193 S
-198 TTTESSTTAPAA
+198 A
-210 SSTEPSPTPDTADGA
+210 SSGLPM
-225 AHGTPD
+225 
-231 AGGYSRVPAGPAETP
+231 
-246 GSRRQSGPPAAAGA
+246 
-260 RPAAGAQAAD
+260 
-270 PPGPGTP
+270 
-277 APGSPRTASIPTQP
+277 
-291 GPQNTSASGTAAS
+291 
-304 ASARAVRSDRAAKAA
+304 K
-319 PAPSAPPRRG
+319 
-329 GGGASTG
+329 
-336 TGTGT
+336 
-341 LAPPVTSDISPLRV
+341 V
-355 GHSDVAK
+355 GHSDVLK
-362 LREAAQDAR
+362 LREAAEDAR

-386 VPECLRVD
+386 VPECLRVE

-407 GRALFG
+407 GRSLFG
-413 AAAELTRLAGWMAF
+413 ASAELTRLAGWMAF

-468 RGFADEGVDLAQ
+468 RGFGDEGVDLAQ
-480 AAVERNRGLAT
+480 AALERNRGLAT

-500 VEARAHAKA
+500 VEARAHARA
-509 NDAPAA
+509 NDAQAA
-515 GAALKAAEGWL
+515 GAALRAAEGWL
-526 ERSRDG
+526 ERAREG
-532 DADPSWL
+532 DNDPSWL
-539 GFYSYDR
+539 GFYGYDR

-553 CHLDLK
+553 CYRDLK

-603 CAAGTR
+603 CEQGTR
-609 AVEVA
+609 ALEVA
-614 GRISSARTTEYVRD
+614 GRISSARTTEYVKD
-628 LLHRLEPYGHE
+628 LLHRLEPYGDE
-639 PRVAELRERARP
+639 PRVVELRERARP

>member
-26 LARRVNDLGAQR
+26 LARRVNDLGSQR

-66 IAAAIGAKLGRPVPL
+66 IAAAIGQKLGRPVPL

-100 RDVAEAVRSATELY
+100 RDVGEAVRSATDLY

-124 SGGIWQSLAGS
+124 GGIWQSLAGS
-135 FSVSAYA
+135 FAVSAYA

-148 LISPAD
+148 LITPAD
-154 PSVERDANAARTA
+154 PSVER
-167 VLGPQGTTEGART
+167 E
-180 GAGAHGAPGRAAG
+180 APL
-193 SSDVE
+193 
-198 TTTESSTTAPAA
+198 P
-210 SSTEPSPTPDTADGA
+210 
-225 AHGTPD
+225 
-231 AGGYSRVPAGPAETP
+231 
-246 GSRRQSGPPAAAGA
+246 
-260 RPAAGAQAAD
+260 
-270 PPGPGTP
+270 
-277 APGSPRTASIPTQP
+277 
-291 GPQNTSASGTAAS
+291 ASGITAAT
-304 ASARAVRSDRAAKAA
+304 V
-319 PAPSAPPRRG
+319 G
-329 GGGASTG
+329 EHT
-336 TGTGT
+336 
-341 LAPPVTSDISPLRV
+341 RV

-362 LREAAQDAR
+362 LREAAEDAR

-394 AAPLLLGSYSDEV
+394 AAPLLLASYSDEV

-413 AAAELTRLAGWMAF
+413 ATAELTRLAGWMAF

-480 AAVERNRGLAT
+480 AALERNRGLAT

-509 NDAPAA
+509 GDGIAA
-515 GAALKAAEGWL
+515 AAALKSAEGWL
-526 ERSRDG
+526 ERSREGDG
-532 DADPSWL
+532 DPTWL

-546 FAADAAE
+546 FCADAAE
-553 CHLDLK
+553 CYRDLK
-559 APRQVRRFT
+559 APREVRRFT

-628 LLHRLEPYGHE
+628 LLHRLEPYGDE
-639 PRVAELRERARP
+639 PRVMELRERARP
-651 LLVAPA
+651 LLVAPV

>member
-1 MSREQRGPNE
+1 MSREPRGPNE

-66 IAAAIGAKLGRPVPL
+66 IAAAIAGKLGRPVPL

-95 GLAFP
+95 GLSFP
-100 RDVAEAVRSATELY
+100 RDVGQAVRSATELY
-114 RLDLAGRRAG
+114 RLDLAGRRG
-124 SGGIWQSLAGS
+124 GGGIWQSLAGS
-135 FSVSAYA
+135 FAVSAYA

-148 LISPAD
+148 LISPTDA
-154 PSVERDANAARTA
+154 SVAR
-167 VLGPQGTTEGART
+167 E
-180 GAGAHGAPGRAAG
+180 
-193 SSDVE
+193 
-198 TTTESSTTAPAA
+198 APAA
-210 SSTEPSPTPDTADGA
+210 AAAATKDGEASPSTNATGSTN
-225 AHGTPD
+225 GTP
-231 AGGYSRVPAGPAETP
+231 GGA
-246 GSRRQSGPPAAAGA
+246 
-260 RPAAGAQAAD
+260 
-270 PPGPGTP
+270 
-277 APGSPRTASIPTQP
+277 
-291 GPQNTSASGTAAS
+291 TS
-304 ASARAVRSDRAAKAA
+304 
-319 PAPSAPPRRG
+319 G
-329 GGGASTG
+329 GGSHVGGSTDSG
-336 TGTGT
+336 
-341 LAPPVTSDISPLRV
+341 LPQRV

-362 LREAAQDAR
+362 LREAADDAR

-413 AAAELTRLAGWMAF
+413 ATAELTRLAGWMAF

-480 AAVERNRGLAT
+480 AALERNRGLAT

-500 VEARAHAKA
+500 VEARAQAKA
-509 NDAPAA
+509 GDAQACA
-515 GAALKAAEGWL
+515 AALKAAEGWL
-526 ERSRDG
+526 ERARSG
-532 DADPSWL
+532 DADPPWL
-539 GFYSYDR
+539 GFHSEER

-553 CHLDLK
+553 CYRDLRM
-559 APRQVRRFT
+559 PRQVQRFT
-568 EQALSR
+568 EQALAR

-628 LLHRLEPYGHE
+628 LLHRLEPYGDE
-639 PRVAELRERARP
+639 PRVVELRERARP

>member
-1 MSREQRGPNE
+1 MSRELREPNE
-11 KLGTVLALAGISNAG
+11 KLGAVLALAGISNAG

-100 RDVAEAVRSATELY
+100 RDVAAAVRSATDLY
-114 RLDLAGRRAG
+114 RLDLAGRRG
-124 SGGIWQSLAGS
+124 GGGIWQSLAGS

-154 PSVERDANAARTA
+154 SSVARE
-167 VLGPQGTTEGART
+167 P
-180 GAGAHGAPGRAAG
+180 APR
-193 SSDVE
+193 E
-198 TTTESSTTAPAA
+198 PAPAA
-210 SSTEPSPTPDTADGA
+210 APPEGLPAPPR
-225 AHGTPD
+225 AHV
-231 AGGYSRVPAGPAETP
+231 GGVPAQPPGETRP
-246 GSRRQSGPPAAAGA
+246 PPA
-260 RPAAGAQAAD
+260 PAAPD
-270 PPGPGTP
+270 
-277 APGSPRTASIPTQP
+277 PGSPQ
-291 GPQNTSASGTAAS
+291 
-304 ASARAVRSDRAAKAA
+304 
-319 PAPSAPPRRG
+319 
-329 GGGASTG
+329 
-336 TGTGT
+336 
-341 LAPPVTSDISPLRV
+341 RV
-355 GHSDVAK
+355 GHSDVTK
-362 LREAAQDAR
+362 LREAAEDAR

-394 AAPLLLGSYSDEV
+394 AAPLLLGAYTDEV

-413 AAAELTRLAGWMAF
+413 ATAELTRLAGWMAF

-468 RGFADEGVDLAQ
+468 RDFPDEGVDLAQ

-509 NDAPAA
+509 GDSVAA
-515 GAALKAAEGWL
+515 GAALRAAEGWL
-526 ERSRDG
+526 ERARDG
-532 DADPSWL
+532 DADPTWL

-553 CHLDLK
+553 CYRDLK
-559 APRQVRRFT
+559 LPRQVRRFT

-574 PTEEFVRSHGLR
+574 PTEEYVRSHGLR
-586 LVVSAVAELE
+586 LIVSAVAELE

-628 LLHRLEPYGHE
+628 LLHRLEPYGDE

-651 LLVAPA
+651 LLVTPA

>member
-26 LARRVNDLGAQR
+26 LARRVNDLGSQR

-66 IAAAIGAKLGRPVPL
+66 IAAAIGQKLGRPVPL

-100 RDVAEAVRSATELY
+100 RDVGEAVRSATDLY

-124 SGGIWQSLAGS
+124 GGIWQSLAGS
-135 FSVSAYA
+135 FAVSAYA

-148 LISPAD
+148 LITPAD
-154 PSVERDANAARTA
+154 PSVER
-167 VLGPQGTTEGART
+167 E
-180 GAGAHGAPGRAAG
+180 APL
-193 SSDVE
+193 
-198 TTTESSTTAPAA
+198 P
-210 SSTEPSPTPDTADGA
+210 
-225 AHGTPD
+225 
-231 AGGYSRVPAGPAETP
+231 
-246 GSRRQSGPPAAAGA
+246 
-260 RPAAGAQAAD
+260 
-270 PPGPGTP
+270 
-277 APGSPRTASIPTQP
+277 
-291 GPQNTSASGTAAS
+291 ASGITAATVGEH
-304 ASARAVRSDRAAKAA
+304 A
-319 PAPSAPPRRG
+319 
-329 GGGASTG
+329 
-336 TGTGT
+336 
-341 LAPPVTSDISPLRV
+341 RV

-362 LREAAQDAR
+362 LREAAEDAR

-394 AAPLLLGSYSDEV
+394 AAPLLLASYSDEV

-413 AAAELTRLAGWMAF
+413 ATAELTRLAGWMAF

-480 AAVERNRGLAT
+480 AALERNRGLAT

-509 NDAPAA
+509 GDGVAA
-515 GAALKAAEGWL
+515 AAALKSAEGWL
-526 ERSRDG
+526 ERSREGDG
-532 DADPSWL
+532 DPSWL

-546 FAADAAE
+546 FCADAAE
-553 CHLDLK
+553 CYRDLK
-559 APRQVRRFT
+559 APREVRRFT

-628 LLHRLEPYGHE
+628 LLHRLEPYGDE
-639 PRVAELRERARP
+639 PRVVELRERARP
-651 LLVAPA
+651 LLVAPV

>member
-11 KLGTVLALAGISNAG
+11 KLGAVLALAGISNAG

-66 IAAAIGAKLGRPVPL
+66 IAAAIGQKLGRPVPL

-100 RDVAEAVRSATELY
+100 RDVAQAVKSATELY

-135 FSVSAYA
+135 FAVSAYA

-148 LISPAD
+148 LITPAD
-154 PSVERDANAARTA
+154 SSVARDAN
-167 VLGPQGTTEGART
+167 PSEGS
-180 GAGAHGAPGRAAG
+180 GAPL
-193 SSDVE
+193 
-198 TTTESSTTAPAA
+198 
-210 SSTEPSPTPDTADGA
+210 
-225 AHGTPD
+225 
-231 AGGYSRVPAGPAETP
+231 
-246 GSRRQSGPPAAAGA
+246 
-260 RPAAGAQAAD
+260 
-270 PPGPGTP
+270 
-277 APGSPRTASIPTQP
+277 
-291 GPQNTSASGTAAS
+291 
-304 ASARAVRSDRAAKAA
+304 K
-319 PAPSAPPRRG
+319 
-329 GGGASTG
+329 
-336 TGTGT
+336 
-341 LAPPVTSDISPLRV
+341 V
-355 GHSDVAK
+355 GHSDVLK
-362 LREAAQDAR
+362 LREAAEDAR

-386 VPECLRVD
+386 VPECLRVE
-394 AAPLLLGSYSDEV
+394 AAPLLLGCYSDEV

-413 AAAELTRLAGWMAF
+413 ASAELTRLAGWMAF

-468 RGFADEGVDLAQ
+468 RGFGDEGVDLAQ
-480 AAVERNRGLAT
+480 AALERNRGLAT

-500 VEARAHAKA
+500 VEARAHARA
-509 NDAPAA
+509 GDAQAA

-526 ERSRDG
+526 ERSREG
-532 DADPSWL
+532 DNDPSWL

-553 CHLDLK
+553 CYRDLK

-568 EQALSR
+568 EQALSK

-603 CAAGTR
+603 CEQGVR

-614 GRISSARTTEYVRD
+614 GRISSARTTEYVKD
-628 LLHRLEPYGHE
+628 LLHRLEPYGDE
-639 PRVAELRERARP
+639 PRVVELRERARP
-651 LLVAPA
+651 LLMAPA

>member
-1 MSREQRGPNE
+1 MSRELRGPNE

-57 VPQGAAPHL
+57 IPQGAAPHL
-66 IAAAIGAKLGRPVPL
+66 IAAAIGQKLGRPVPL

-100 RDVAEAVRSATELY
+100 RDVGEAVRSATELY

-124 SGGIWQSLAGS
+124 GGGIWQSLAGS
-135 FSVSAYA
+135 FAVSAYA
-142 TPASRW
+142 VPASRW
-148 LISPAD
+148 LIAPAD
-154 PSVERDANAARTA
+154 PSVERRAPRTVGGEAGAA
-167 VLGPQGTTEGART
+167 GST
-180 GAGAHGAPGRAAG
+180 GAGPGSGGRAAG
-193 SSDVE
+193 G
-198 TTTESSTTAPAA
+198 P
-210 SSTEPSPTPDTADGA
+210 
-225 AHGTPD
+225 
-231 AGGYSRVPAGPAETP
+231 AGG
-246 GSRRQSGPPAAAGA
+246 
-260 RPAAGAQAAD
+260 
-270 PPGPGTP
+270 
-277 APGSPRTASIPTQP
+277 
-291 GPQNTSASGTAAS
+291 
-304 ASARAVRSDRAAKAA
+304 AA
-319 PAPSAPPRRG
+319 PAGA
-329 GGGASTG
+329 GGAQTAAVPVV
-336 TGTGT
+336 TVEEP
-341 LAPPVTSDISPLRV
+341 PPVEGTHARV

-362 LREAAQDAR
+362 LREAAEDAR

-413 AAAELTRLAGWMAF
+413 ATAELTRLAGWMAF

-509 NDAPAA
+509 GDAVAA
-515 GAALKAAEGWL
+515 GTALKAAEGWL
-526 ERSRDG
+526 ERSREG

-553 CHLDLK
+553 CYRDLK

-574 PTEEFVRSHGLR
+574 PTEEYVRSHGLR

-603 CAAGTR
+603 CAAGTL

-628 LLHRLEPYGHE
+628 LLHRLEPYGDE

-651 LLVAPA
+651 LLTAPA

>member
-148 LISPAD
+148 LICPAD
-154 PSVERDANAARTA
+154 ATVERDAAAATTA
-167 VLGPQGTTEGART
+167 AQGARGART
-180 GAGAHGAPGRAAG
+180 GAGAQGPRGRTAKDAEPAPGTAATTGTRPPGARNPEAPPSGAPSPGTSPASGVQPRPGTHATLNAQAAQAALG
-193 SSDVE
+193 TLGALGTRQAPAIPAQPRPD
-198 TTTESSTTAPAA
+198 TAPDTTAP
-210 SSTEPSPTPDTADGA
+210 P
-225 AHGTPD
+225 
-231 AGGYSRVPAGPAETP
+231 VP
-246 GSRRQSGPPAAAGA
+246 
-260 RPAAGAQAAD
+260 
-270 PPGPGTP
+270 
-277 APGSPRTASIPTQP
+277 
-291 GPQNTSASGTAAS
+291 GTAAP
-304 ASARAVRSDRAAKAA
+304 ASAGIV
-319 PAPSAPPRRG
+319 
-329 GGGASTG
+329 TG
-336 TGTGT
+336 D
-341 LAPPVTSDISPLRV
+341 VSPLRV
-355 GHSDVAK
+355 GHSDVSK

-394 AAPLLLGSYSDEV
+394 AAPLLLGSYTDEV

-509 NDAPAA
+509 NDAAAA
-515 GAALKAAEGWL
+515 GSALKAAESWL
-526 ERSRDG
+526 ERSRNG

>member
-1 MSREQRGPNE
+1 MSRELREPNE
-11 KLGTVLALAGISNAG
+11 KLGAVLALAGISNAG

-100 RDVAEAVRSATELY
+100 RDVAAAVRSATDLY
-114 RLDLAGRRAG
+114 RLDLAGRRG
-124 SGGIWQSLAGS
+124 GGGIWQSLAGS
-135 FSVSAYA
+135 FSVAAYA

-154 PSVERDANAARTA
+154 GSVAREPREPTARDT
-167 VLGPQGTTEGART
+167 GPP
-180 GAGAHGAPGRAAG
+180 AP
-193 SSDVE
+193 
-198 TTTESSTTAPAA
+198 TAPAA
-210 SSTEPSPTPDTADGA
+210 
-225 AHGTPD
+225 
-231 AGGYSRVPAGPAETP
+231 R
-246 GSRRQSGPPAAAGA
+246 PPAAQ
-260 RPAAGAQAAD
+260 PAHPQPQPQTAPVPAPGAQAPVAQ
-270 PPGPGTP
+270 PPAVPAEP
-277 APGSPRTASIPTQP
+277 APQ
-291 GPQNTSASGTAAS
+291 
-304 ASARAVRSDRAAKAA
+304 
-319 PAPSAPPRRG
+319 
-329 GGGASTG
+329 
-336 TGTGT
+336 
-341 LAPPVTSDISPLRV
+341 RV

-362 LREAAQDAR
+362 LREAAEDAR

-394 AAPLLLGSYSDEV
+394 AAPLLLGSYTDEV

-413 AAAELTRLAGWMAF
+413 ATAELTRLAGWMAF

-447 AAADVPLGG
+447 AAGDVPLGG

-468 RGFADEGVDLAQ
+468 RDFPDEGVDLAQ
-480 AAVERNRGLAT
+480 AALERNRGLAT

-509 NDAPAA
+509 GDPTAA
-515 GAALKAAEGWL
+515 GAALRAAEGWL
-526 ERSRDG
+526 ERARDG
-532 DADPSWL
+532 DPDPTWL

-553 CHLDLK
+553 CYRDLK
-559 APRQVRRFT
+559 LPRQVRRFT

-574 PTEEFVRSHGLR
+574 PTEEYVRSHGLR

-628 LLHRLEPYGHE
+628 LLHRLEPYGDE

>member
-1 MSREQRGPNE
+1 MSRELRGPNE
-11 KLGTVLALAGISNAG
+11 KLGSVLALAGISNAG
-26 LARRVNDLGAQR
+26 LARRVNDLGSQR

-100 RDVAEAVRSATELY
+100 RDIGEAVRSATDLY

-124 SGGIWQSLAGS
+124 GGGIWQSLAGS
-135 FSVSAYA
+135 FAVTAYA

-148 LISPAD
+148 LITPAD
-154 PSVERDANAARTA
+154 SSVARDAAAA
-167 VLGPQGTTEGART
+167 EAAQ
-180 GAGAHGAPGRAAG
+180 GAHGVQG
-193 SSDVE
+193 
-198 TTTESSTTAPAA
+198 
-210 SSTEPSPTPDTADGA
+210 AD
-225 AHGTPD
+225 
-231 AGGYSRVPAGPAETP
+231 
-246 GSRRQSGPPAAAGA
+246 
-260 RPAAGAQAAD
+260 
-270 PPGPGTP
+270 
-277 APGSPRTASIPTQP
+277 
-291 GPQNTSASGTAAS
+291 ASGE
-304 ASARAVRSDRAAKAA
+304 
-319 PAPSAPPRRG
+319 
-329 GGGASTG
+329 
-336 TGTGT
+336 
-341 LAPPVTSDISPLRV
+341 ISPMRV

-362 LREAAQDAR
+362 LREAASDAR

-394 AAPLLLGSYSDEV
+394 AAPLLLGAYSDEV
-407 GRALFG
+407 GRGLFG
-413 AAAELTRLAGWMAF
+413 ATAELTRLAGWMAF

-439 IQALRLAR
+439 IQALRLSR

-480 AAVERNRGLAT
+480 AALERNRGLAT

-509 NDAPAA
+509 GDAVAA

-526 ERSRDG
+526 ERSRSG
-532 DADPSWL
+532 DADPAWL

-553 CHLDLK
+553 CYRDLK

-628 LLHRLEPYGHE
+628 LLHRLEPYGDE
-639 PRVAELRERARP
+639 PRVVELRERARP

>member
-1 MSREQRGPNE
+1 MSRELRGPNE

-66 IAAAIGAKLGRPVPL
+66 IAAAIGQKLGRPVPL

-100 RDVAEAVRSATELY
+100 RDVGQAVKSATELY

-135 FSVSAYA
+135 FAVSAYA

-148 LISPAD
+148 LITPADSSVAREVSPA
-154 PSVERDANAARTA
+154 
-167 VLGPQGTTEGART
+167 EG
-180 GAGAHGAPGRAAG
+180 
-193 SSDVE
+193 S
-198 TTTESSTTAPAA
+198 
-210 SSTEPSPTPDTADGA
+210 
-225 AHGTPD
+225 
-231 AGGYSRVPAGPAETP
+231 
-246 GSRRQSGPPAAAGA
+246 
-260 RPAAGAQAAD
+260 
-270 PPGPGTP
+270 
-277 APGSPRTASIPTQP
+277 
-291 GPQNTSASGTAAS
+291 
-304 ASARAVRSDRAAKAA
+304 AA
-319 PAPSAPPRRG
+319 PA
-329 GGGASTG
+329 
-336 TGTGT
+336 
-341 LAPPVTSDISPLRV
+341 RV
-355 GHSDVAK
+355 GHSDVRK
-362 LREAAQDAR
+362 LREAAEDAR

-386 VPECLRVD
+386 VPECLRVE
-394 AAPLLLGSYSDEV
+394 AAPLLLGSYADDV
-407 GRALFG
+407 GRSLFG
-413 AAAELTRLAGWMAF
+413 ASAELTRLAGWMAF

-468 RGFADEGVDLAQ
+468 RGFGDEGVDLAQ
-480 AAVERNRGLAT
+480 AALERNRGLAT

-500 VEARAHAKA
+500 VEARAHARA
-509 NDAPAA
+509 GDALAA
-515 GAALKAAEGWL
+515 GAALRAAEGWL
-526 ERSRDG
+526 ERSRPG
-532 DADPSWL
+532 DSDPIWL

-553 CHLDLK
+553 CYRDLK

-603 CAAGTR
+603 CEQGVR

-628 LLHRLEPYGHE
+628 LLHRLEPYGDE
-639 PRVAELRERARP
+639 PRVVELRERARP
-651 LLVAPA
+651 LLMTPA

>member
-1 MSREQRGPNE
+1 MSRELREPNE
-11 KLGTVLALAGISNAG
+11 KLGAVLALAGISNAG

-100 RDVAEAVRSATELY
+100 RDIGAAVRSATDLY
-114 RLDLAGRRAG
+114 RLDLAGRRG
-124 SGGIWQSLAGS
+124 GGGIWQSLAGS

-154 PSVERDANAARTA
+154 SSVAREP
-167 VLGPQGTTEGART
+167 GP
-180 GAGAHGAPGRAAG
+180 AGDPR
-193 SSDVE
+193 
-198 TTTESSTTAPAA
+198 PA
-210 SSTEPSPTPDTADGA
+210 
-225 AHGTPD
+225 TPD
-231 AGGYSRVPAGPAETP
+231 A
-246 GSRRQSGPPAAAGA
+246 
-260 RPAAGAQAAD
+260 
-270 PPGPGTP
+270 
-277 APGSPRTASIPTQP
+277 APTA
-291 GPQNTSASGTAAS
+291 AAS
-304 ASARAVRSDRAAKAA
+304 AAQGPVPPSAPAPAPSPAPAAA
-319 PAPSAPPRRG
+319 PAPVTAAPLRRTPETPAQGVVPARSGPETAPPAVAAAATAAAVRPVPD
-329 GGGASTG
+329 AS
-336 TGTGT
+336 
-341 LAPPVTSDISPLRV
+341 PQRV

-362 LREAAQDAR
+362 LREAAEDAR

-394 AAPLLLGSYSDEV
+394 AAPLLLGSYTDEV

-413 AAAELTRLAGWMAF
+413 ATAELTRLAGWMAF

-468 RGFADEGVDLAQ
+468 RDFPDEGVDLAQ

-509 NDAPAA
+509 GDSAAA
-515 GAALKAAEGWL
+515 GAALRASEGWL
-526 ERSRDG
+526 ERSREG
-532 DADPSWL
+532 DSDPTWL

-553 CHLDLK
+553 CYRDLK
-559 APRQVRRFT
+559 LPRQVRRFT

-574 PTEEFVRSHGLR
+574 PTEEYVRSHGLR

-628 LLHRLEPYGHE
+628 LLHRLEPYGDE